1 MAVDEVSPQRLAVL
15 LSDSRVVEA
24 ALELRRLVDE
34 RKAPRGAWV
43 DGNFKLAHT
52 CSGCGVSKK
61 VAMIIHGKEPGHLAS
76 VYGAP
81 DKGDDVADLAKVF
94 KRQPEFKNP
103 NVVRSWIAAQ
113 AARDAIAEIS
123 QIPVP

>member
-34 RKAPRGAWV
+34 RRAPRGAWI
-43 DGNFKLAHT
+43 DGNFQLAHR

-113 AARDAIAEIS
+113 AARDAIAEIP
-123 QIPVP
+123 QKPVP